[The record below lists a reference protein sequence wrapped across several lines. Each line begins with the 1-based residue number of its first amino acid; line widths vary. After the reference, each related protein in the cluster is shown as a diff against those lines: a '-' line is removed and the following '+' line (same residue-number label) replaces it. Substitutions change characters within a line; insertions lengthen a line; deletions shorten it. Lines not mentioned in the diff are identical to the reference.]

1 MAFDGVVVPCHG
13 TWRRMAD
20 GANSRGHAQSSGAA
34 TWRMEEFAL
43 ADSYDRAGPIYKL
56 NIDHVCIAD
65 L

>member
-1 MAFDGVVVPCHG
+1 MSWDLASNSG
-13 TWRRMAD
+13 WRQFLL
-20 GANSRGHAQSSGAA
+20 GHAQSSRAA
-34 TWRMEEFAL
+34 AWRMEEFAL